1 MQASKPNNELVP
13 MLEEFPKWLFD
24 VSVPLL
30 PEPPKWKFPNPKL
43 LLDSTCTFVFS
54 DPQWAKNKKKKNR
67 HENVCNCGC
76 MQGLYDQNQHFWDF
90 FRLPLDIE
98 KNYQKMLILAQL

>member
-43 LLDSTCTFVFS
+43 LFDSTCILS
-54 DPQWAKNKKKKNR
+54 DPQWAVRKNKKNDPKINIFMK
-67 HENVCNCGC
+67 
-76 MQGLYDQNQHFWDF
+76 MDF
-90 FRLPLDIE
+90 LPAS
-98 KNYQKMLILAQL
+98 MF